1 MDYFFIILLV
11 QQENQRCSSCPG
23 SDGTAIIKRRKWVLD
38 LKDEDIFWCT
48 ADPGWV
54 TGTAYGI
61 FGPWLPEQQSL
72 VLGGQIFTR
81 CLV

>member
-1 MDYFFIILLV
+1 MV
-11 QQENQRCSSCPG
+11 QQLQTTR
-23 SDGTAIIKRRKWVLD
+23 WVLD

-61 FGPWLPEQQSL
+61 FGPMLAGATSLIVGGRFSTDNWYEAIENMVLRSGIVHQQHSE
-72 VLGGQIFTR
+72 
-81 CLV
+81 C